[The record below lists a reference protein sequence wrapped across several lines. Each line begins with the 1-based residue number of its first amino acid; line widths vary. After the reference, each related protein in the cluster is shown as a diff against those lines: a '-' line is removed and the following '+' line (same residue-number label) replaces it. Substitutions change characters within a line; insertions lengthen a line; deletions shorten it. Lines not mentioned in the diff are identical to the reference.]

1 MTPPDDHC
9 RAVDQQHPDDD
20 WTLNERLLV
29 LWDRAAV
36 RWLVAAFVAALVV
49 AVFALMRAA
58 PGESLSATVV
68 TATGSAPPTASA
80 QPSNGL
86 TVPSGVTSP
95 EPSQSGAVIVDVV
108 GRVRSPGVVT
118 LPTGSRVADALE
130 AAGGLTKGKTL
141 INLARVLIDG
151 EQINVAARADAV
163 ANEPS
168 GSTPG
173 AEGGSVGSSTKSALV
188 NLNTASKDDLEELPR
203 VGPVTAG
210 RIIDF
215 RAQYG
220 GFRSVDQLMEV
231 SGVGQVTFAGL
242 APLVT
247 V

>member
-1 MTPPDDHC
+1 M
-9 RAVDQQHPDDD
+9 
-20 WTLNERLLV
+20 
-29 LWDRAAV
+29 
-36 RWLVAAFVAALVV
+36 
-49 AVFALMRAA
+49 
-58 PGESLSATVV
+58 
-68 TATGSAPPTASA
+68 
-80 QPSNGL
+80 
-86 TVPSGVTSP
+86 
-95 EPSQSGAVIVDVV
+95 IVDVV